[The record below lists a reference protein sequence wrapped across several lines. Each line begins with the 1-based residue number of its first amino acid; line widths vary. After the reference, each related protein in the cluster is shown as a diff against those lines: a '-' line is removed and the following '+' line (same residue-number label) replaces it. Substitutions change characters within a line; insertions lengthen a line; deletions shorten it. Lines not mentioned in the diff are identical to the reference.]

1 MSRRTYR
8 MRFHPE
14 SSRRSY
20 DVVVVGSGI
29 GGLTAGA
36 LLARAGRSVLVIE
49 RHDRPGGYAHAFR
62 RRQYLFDSA
71 VHLVGGCEAT
81 AAEGGALIHDL
92 LCALGVRERCAFE
105 KIDPCYAVRYPGFAL
120 DAASGIEPFIGAY
133 VEKFPR
139 EEEGIRALVGLC
151 REVRREARRASDIRS
166 AREVVRA
173 PSVFPALLE
182 YRRATLSEVVDRHLS
197 DPKLKAAFATL
208 WPYLGLPPSRVSFL
222 YWATMLMSYVADGAY
237 YCRGTFQSFADALAD
252 AVENHGGEVLLRAP
266 VRRIR
271 VEGGRAAGVVLE
283 NGQRIDA
290 SLVVSNADAVQTV
303 EELVGPAAFPSRYL
317 SKLRYM
323 KPSVSA
329 FVVYA
334 AVKMELGGDVCHET
348 FFYQG
353 WDHDDAYRSGLAGEP
368 SWLTITIPTL
378 ADPQLAPPGEHLI
391 ILTTLIPYDAVPSW
405 RAGKQR
411 LVERLVSAAD
421 RCLPG
426 LRQGLTFAEGAT
438 PRTMERYT
446 RNTAGAIYGW
456 DLSPD
461 QISPARLGNE
471 TPLPG
476 LYLAGHWTQPGGG
489 IYGVV
494 TSGVQTA
501 RAVLGC
507 AREADLWE
515 RLRGEA
521 QAGANPTRRVYFD
534 GS

>member
-36 LLARAGRSVLVIE
+36 LLARAGRSVLVLE

-62 RRQYLFDSA
+62 RRHYLFDSA
-71 VHLVGGCEAT
+71 VHLVGGCGAGP
-81 AAEGGALIHDL
+81 AEGGGLIHDL
-92 LCALGVRERCAFE
+92 LCALDVRDRCAFE

-120 DAASGIEPFIGAY
+120 DAPTGLEPFIAAH
-133 VEKFPR
+133 VDKFPG
-139 EEEGIRALVGLC
+139 EEGGIRGLVGLC
-151 REVRREARRASDIRS
+151 HEVRREARRASDIRS
-166 AREVVRA
+166 AREVGRA
-173 PSVFPALLE
+173 PQVFPTLLE
-182 YRRATLSEVVDRHLS
+182 YRRATLGEVIERYLS
-197 DPKLKAAFATL
+197 DPKLKTAIATL

-252 AVENHGGEVLLRAP
+252 AVEKHGGEVLLRAP

-271 VEGGRAAGVVLE
+271 VEGGRAVGVVLE

-303 EELVGPAAFPSRYL
+303 EELVGSAAFPSRYL
-317 SKLRYM
+317 SKLRRM

-334 AVKMELGGDVCHET
+334 AAKVELPADVCHET

-353 WDHDDAYRSGLAGEP
+353 WDHDEAYRSVLAAEP

-378 ADPQLAPPGEHLI
+378 ADPQLAPPGEHLVV
-391 ILTTLIPYDAVPSW
+391 LTTLFPYDAVPTR
-405 RAGKQR
+405 RADKQR
-411 LVERLVSAAD
+411 LVERLVSVAD

-456 DLSPD
+456 DLSPG

-471 TPLPG
+471 TPLAG
-476 LYLAGHWTQPGGG
+476 LYLTGHWTQPGGG

-501 RAVLGC
+501 RAVLGSAC
-507 AREADLWE
+507 EAELWG
-515 RLRGEA
+515 RLRG
-521 QAGANPTRRVYFD
+521 D
-534 GS
+534 